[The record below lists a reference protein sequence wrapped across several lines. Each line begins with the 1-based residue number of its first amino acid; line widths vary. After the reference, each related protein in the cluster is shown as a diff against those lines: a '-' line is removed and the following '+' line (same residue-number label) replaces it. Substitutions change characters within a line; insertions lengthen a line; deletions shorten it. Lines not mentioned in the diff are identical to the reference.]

1 MAKTAQK
8 AEEKVIEEK
17 DTNKKV
23 EDIKSVKKSVEK
35 SSDINNLDV
44 KNLLNIISSLQSQ
57 IDTLK
62 AENVSNDL
70 KKNNRSLNDEITIVC
85 TTFNEIQANFPTWRF
100 MLSKYGQKYTITR
113 GQFQELYNTKYS
125 WFKKRYIALD
135 SKHMDYAIELDCPVY
150 SEGENGTISPADI
163 KNFANLRGVKLE
175 EYYNNLSK
183 PMKLSFASYFMQKC
197 YEKDPDFYDIDKMN
211 TMNHLTGGRLFD
223 NLILACQSSLNDR
236 K

>member
-23 EDIKSVKKSVEK
+23 EDIKSVKKSAEK

-85 TTFNEIQANFPTWRF
+85 TTFNEI
-100 MLSKYGQKYTITR
+100 
-113 GQFQELYNTKYS
+113 
-125 WFKKRYIALD
+125 
-135 SKHMDYAIELDCPVY
+135 
-150 SEGENGTISPADI
+150 
-163 KNFANLRGVKLE
+163 
-175 EYYNNLSK
+175 
-183 PMKLSFASYFMQKC
+183 
-197 YEKDPDFYDIDKMN
+197 
-211 TMNHLTGGRLFD
+211 
-223 NLILACQSSLNDR
+223 
-236 K
+236 

>member
-44 KNLLNIISSLQSQ
+44 KNLLNIISSIQSQ

-62 AENVSNDL
+62 SENVSNDL

-85 TTFNEIQANFPTWRF
+85 TTFNEI
-100 MLSKYGQKYTITR
+100 
-113 GQFQELYNTKYS
+113 
-125 WFKKRYIALD
+125 
-135 SKHMDYAIELDCPVY
+135 
-150 SEGENGTISPADI
+150 
-163 KNFANLRGVKLE
+163 
-175 EYYNNLSK
+175 
-183 PMKLSFASYFMQKC
+183 
-197 YEKDPDFYDIDKMN
+197 
-211 TMNHLTGGRLFD
+211 
-223 NLILACQSSLNDR
+223 
-236 K
+236 

>member
-23 EDIKSVKKSVEK
+23 EDIKGVKKSVEK

-85 TTFNEIQANFPTWRF
+85 TTFNEI
-100 MLSKYGQKYTITR
+100 
-113 GQFQELYNTKYS
+113 
-125 WFKKRYIALD
+125 
-135 SKHMDYAIELDCPVY
+135 
-150 SEGENGTISPADI
+150 
-163 KNFANLRGVKLE
+163 
-175 EYYNNLSK
+175 
-183 PMKLSFASYFMQKC
+183 
-197 YEKDPDFYDIDKMN
+197 
-211 TMNHLTGGRLFD
+211 
-223 NLILACQSSLNDR
+223 
-236 K
+236 

>member
-8 AEEKVIEEK
+8 AEEKAIEEK

-23 EDIKSVKKSVEK
+23 EDIKNVKKSVEK

-85 TTFNEIQANFPTWRF
+85 TTFNEI
-100 MLSKYGQKYTITR
+100 
-113 GQFQELYNTKYS
+113 
-125 WFKKRYIALD
+125 
-135 SKHMDYAIELDCPVY
+135 
-150 SEGENGTISPADI
+150 
-163 KNFANLRGVKLE
+163 
-175 EYYNNLSK
+175 
-183 PMKLSFASYFMQKC
+183 
-197 YEKDPDFYDIDKMN
+197 
-211 TMNHLTGGRLFD
+211 
-223 NLILACQSSLNDR
+223 
-236 K
+236 

>member
-62 AENVSNDL
+62 AENVSNDF

-85 TTFNEIQANFPTWRF
+85 TTFNEI
-100 MLSKYGQKYTITR
+100 
-113 GQFQELYNTKYS
+113 
-125 WFKKRYIALD
+125 
-135 SKHMDYAIELDCPVY
+135 
-150 SEGENGTISPADI
+150 
-163 KNFANLRGVKLE
+163 
-175 EYYNNLSK
+175 
-183 PMKLSFASYFMQKC
+183 
-197 YEKDPDFYDIDKMN
+197 
-211 TMNHLTGGRLFD
+211 
-223 NLILACQSSLNDR
+223 
-236 K
+236 

>member
-44 KNLLNIISSLQSQ
+44 KNLLNIIYSLQSQ

-85 TTFNEIQANFPTWRF
+85 TTFNEI
-100 MLSKYGQKYTITR
+100 
-113 GQFQELYNTKYS
+113 
-125 WFKKRYIALD
+125 
-135 SKHMDYAIELDCPVY
+135 
-150 SEGENGTISPADI
+150 
-163 KNFANLRGVKLE
+163 
-175 EYYNNLSK
+175 
-183 PMKLSFASYFMQKC
+183 
-197 YEKDPDFYDIDKMN
+197 
-211 TMNHLTGGRLFD
+211 
-223 NLILACQSSLNDR
+223 
-236 K
+236 

>member
-17 DTNKKV
+17 DTSKKV

-85 TTFNEIQANFPTWRF
+85 TTFNEI
-100 MLSKYGQKYTITR
+100 
-113 GQFQELYNTKYS
+113 
-125 WFKKRYIALD
+125 
-135 SKHMDYAIELDCPVY
+135 
-150 SEGENGTISPADI
+150 
-163 KNFANLRGVKLE
+163 
-175 EYYNNLSK
+175 
-183 PMKLSFASYFMQKC
+183 
-197 YEKDPDFYDIDKMN
+197 
-211 TMNHLTGGRLFD
+211 
-223 NLILACQSSLNDR
+223 
-236 K
+236 

>member
-23 EDIKSVKKSVEK
+23 EDIKNVKKSVEK

-85 TTFNEIQANFPTWRF
+85 TTFNEI
-100 MLSKYGQKYTITR
+100 
-113 GQFQELYNTKYS
+113 
-125 WFKKRYIALD
+125 
-135 SKHMDYAIELDCPVY
+135 
-150 SEGENGTISPADI
+150 
-163 KNFANLRGVKLE
+163 
-175 EYYNNLSK
+175 
-183 PMKLSFASYFMQKC
+183 
-197 YEKDPDFYDIDKMN
+197 
-211 TMNHLTGGRLFD
+211 
-223 NLILACQSSLNDR
+223 
-236 K
+236 